1 MGKKDDGKRKLVLRR
16 QTMRSLSAAQ
26 LDRVN
31 GGMAYTQA
39 GAQCDTTICD
49 PTEANW
55 GGGWDGGWGGGWDGG
70 WGGGWDGGGDWGW

>member
-1 MGKKDDGKRKLVLRR
+1 MGKRDESRRKLVLRR
-16 QTMRSLSAAQ
+16 QTLRRLDAKQ

-39 GAQCDTTICD
+39 GSNCDTTICD
-49 PTEANW
+49 PDELNVGGGW

-70 WGGGWDGGGDWGW
+70 WGGDWGW